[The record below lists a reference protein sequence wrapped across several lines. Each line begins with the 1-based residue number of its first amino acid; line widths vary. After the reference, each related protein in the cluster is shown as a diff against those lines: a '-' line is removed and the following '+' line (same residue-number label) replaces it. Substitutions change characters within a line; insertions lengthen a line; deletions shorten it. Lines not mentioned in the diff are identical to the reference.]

1 MLLVLLPA
9 VLGLDRY
16 VMTDDSMDGS
26 LGRGSVALARD
37 VPPSDLRVGDVV
49 TFLPPGATQDDQ
61 RVTHRIVAIESGV
74 ATTQGDDA
82 SRPDPWSLP
91 LTDATY
97 ARVWVSV
104 PWIGYPFVIDGGW
117 VLLAAGRRCR
127 AHPGR
132 RGRALVAP
140 EGGRDRLGRSCRWAE
155 RPDHRSE
162 RCAPAHHTAAY
173 HRDMPQRVLVVEDE
187 EDIAFPLVR
196 TLEREGYD
204 VHWVDS
210 GQKALDD
217 VAAHHADVVILD
229 LGLPDMDGLEVCRKA
244 RDNGYDGAIMIVTA
258 RAGELDRVVGLD
270 YGADDYMAKPF
281 GLAELQ
287 ARVRAL
293 LRRTTAA
300 AAAAADG
307 VDGGL
312 RIDVAAR
319 RVFSGDDEVPLTG
332 KEFEV
337 LNVLVANKDKVVS
350 RTRLMA
356 DVWDEN
362 WYGSTKT
369 LDVTI
374 GRLRQ
379 KLESVGVQEKVVAV
393 RGVGFRLE
401 GTPSD

>member
-1 MLLVLLPA
+1 MA
-9 VLGLDRY
+9 
-16 VMTDDSMDGS
+16 
-26 LGRGSVALARD
+26 
-37 VPPSDLRVGDVV
+37 
-49 TFLPPGATQDDQ
+49 
-61 RVTHRIVAIESGV
+61 
-74 ATTQGDDA
+74 
-82 SRPDPWSLP
+82 
-91 LTDATY
+91 
-97 ARVWVSV
+97 
-104 PWIGYPFVIDGGW
+104 
-117 VLLAAGRRCR
+117 
-127 AHPGR
+127 
-132 RGRALVAP
+132 
-140 EGGRDRLGRSCRWAE
+140 
-155 RPDHRSE
+155 
-162 RCAPAHHTAAY
+162 
-173 HRDMPQRVLVVEDE
+173 QRVLVVEDE

-204 VHWVDS
+204 VEWVDS

-217 VAAHHADVVILD
+217 VAKRRADVLILD

-244 RDNGYDGAIMIVTA
+244 RDNGFGGAIMIVTA

-270 YGADDYMAKPF
+270 YGADDYMSKPF

-293 LRRTTAA
+293 LRRTQAQAAGIDGTAVT
-300 AAAAADG
+300 D
-307 VDGGL
+307 GL

-319 RVFSGDDEVPLTG
+319 RVFSGDQEVPLTG
-332 KEFEV
+332 KEYEV

-379 KLESVGVQEKVVAV
+379 KLESVGVTEKVVAV

-401 GTPSD
+401 GNPDS